1 MTSHDRSYSLRWAGA
16 AGAADAVPAASAVGV
31 SAAARADAARR
42 AEIEHAADEL
52 FLQHFG
58 EYPWDVAAE
67 HPQPATSLPVR
78 TLDAVADAGRILGF
92 ATLID
97 VAGFVHLEQLSVHPE
112 HARRGIGRALIEH
125 AIADARGRGARA
137 VTLRTFAEVPWNGP
151 FYERLGFRT
160 AATAP
165 TPFHA
170 GLEEVER
177 GLGLLDHG
185 PRVHMRYD
193 L

>member
-1 MTSHDRSYSLRWAGA
+1 MTSLDRSYSLRWASA
-16 AGAADAVPAASAVGV
+16 AGTADAAPAASAACA

-42 AEIEHAADEL
+42 AEIEHAADEV

-67 HPQPATSLPVR
+67 HPQLAAALPVR
-78 TLDAVADAGRILGF
+78 TLDAVTDAGGILGF
-92 ATLID
+92 TTLID
-97 VAGFVHLEQLSVHPE
+97 VADFVHLEQLSVHPE
-112 HARRGIGRALIEH
+112 HGRRGIGRALIAH
-125 AIADARGRGARA
+125 AIADARGRGVRA

-160 AATAP
+160 TATAP

-177 GLGLLDHG
+177 GIGLLDHG